1 MAQQVGRGAATAAQ
15 ETETTPGGASGITE
29 ADPSQNG
36 TRIGQGAEA
45 ARCQAGQGA
54 KAGQGTRASRG
65 TRASQGRPR

>member
-1 MAQQVGRGAATAAQ
+1 MAQQVGRGAAATAAQ

-45 ARCQAGQGA
+45 RP
-54 KAGQGTRASRG
+54 
-65 TRASQGRPR
+65 GR

>member
-1 MAQQVGRGAATAAQ
+1 MAQQVGRGAAATAAQ

-45 ARCQAGQGA
+45 GQALRPARALRPGQRHQ
-54 KAGQGTRASRG
+54 GQPRR
-65 TRASQGRPR
+65 QGRPGR